1 MYIDRQVRQ
10 PLFLH
15 DSSYQVFD
23 FSQTRFFFFFFPRK
37 IPTKEL
43 VLPIAFQEDQMDLGS
58 PSGQIP
64 ELSGVELRGEH
75 PGAQRAQLHVPPTG
89 SSHLPR
95 HAWST
100 PCCLI
105 AYKSTR
111 CVLRTTFPGIP
122 GAFWLHQKL
131 YLRNYCLVWMVNMV
145 FSMAAC
151 ISQRSAEM

>member
-1 MYIDRQVRQ
+1 MIPRTKC
-10 PLFLH
+10 LIFLRP
-15 DSSYQVFD
+15 D
-23 FSQTRFFFFFFPRK
+23 FFFFFFPRK

-131 YLRNYCLVWMVNMV
+131 CLRNYCLVWMVNMV

-151 ISQRSAEM
+151 VSQRSAEM

>member
-1 MYIDRQVRQ
+1 MI
-10 PLFLH
+10 PCTKCLIFLRP
-15 DSSYQVFD
+15 D
-23 FSQTRFFFFFFPRK
+23 FFFFFPRK
-37 IPTKEL
+37 IPTKKL

-64 ELSGVELRGEH
+64 ELSGVEVRGEQ
-75 PGAQRAQLHVPPTG
+75 PGAQRAQLRVPPT
-89 SSHLPR
+89 SSSRLPR

-122 GAFWLHQKL
+122 GAFWLRQKP
-131 YLRNYCLVWMVNMV
+131 YLRNYCLVWMVNVV